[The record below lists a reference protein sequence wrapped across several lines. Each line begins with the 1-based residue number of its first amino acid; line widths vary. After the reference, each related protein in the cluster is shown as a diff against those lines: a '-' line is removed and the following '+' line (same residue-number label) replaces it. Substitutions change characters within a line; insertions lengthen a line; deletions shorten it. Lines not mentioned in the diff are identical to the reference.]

1 VLSKE
6 KDKIS
11 KSQGN
16 NPTDPEQLIKQY
28 PADAIRYWT
37 ASGHLGH
44 DVAFSET
51 QLKIGQKLITKLW
64 NAFRFLQEHMHDA
77 PTKQPQDLGLLNTWL
92 LHQAHTAYTTYSKQL
107 DLNEFGPALVAVEQF
122 FWNDFCDNY
131 LELIKDQL
139 FHSELYAP
147 ETVAATKWTLHHVGL
162 RLLQLL
168 APYIPHSTDTLY
180 SMFYKEKTG
189 IASLHITAFKAL
201 QMPVHAPETV
211 APVTFLLDVISAV
224 RKLKTAQELS
234 LKTPLH
240 TLTITGITVEAYNV
254 IKEHEQYIYGTTFSN
269 SMTLTT
275 EICNTN
281 SIEQKNNAWYATIK
295 CPSIEE
301 K

>member
-1 VLSKE
+1 
-6 KDKIS
+6 
-11 KSQGN
+11 
-16 NPTDPEQLIKQY
+16 
-28 PADAIRYWT
+28 
-37 ASGHLGH
+37 
-44 DVAFSET
+44 
-51 QLKIGQKLITKLW
+51 
-64 NAFRFLQEHMHDA
+64 
-77 PTKQPQDLGLLNTWL
+77 
-92 LHQAHTAYTTYSKQL
+92 
-107 DLNEFGPALVAVEQF
+107 
-122 FWNDFCDNY
+122 
-131 LELIKDQL
+131 
-139 FHSELYAP
+139 
-147 ETVAATKWTLHHVGL
+147 
-162 RLLQLL
+162 
-168 APYIPHSTDTLY
+168 
-180 SMFYKEKTG
+180 
-189 IASLHITAFKAL
+189 
-201 QMPVHAPETV
+201 VHAPETV